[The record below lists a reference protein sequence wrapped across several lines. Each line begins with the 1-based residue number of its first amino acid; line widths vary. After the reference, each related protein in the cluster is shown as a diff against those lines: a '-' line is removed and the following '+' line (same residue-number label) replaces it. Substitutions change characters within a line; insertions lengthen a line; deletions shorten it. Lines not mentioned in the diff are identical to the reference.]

1 MLNYVDCYI
10 NHADT
15 PETRASA
22 RRYKAFKEAT
32 GFIEIFNNESY
43 KHVEICKYIRTNTT
57 LKLILSGELAKI
69 ILCSQNHICRLE
81 AQGDFPKRIRIGAN
95 RVAWLKDEV
104 ENCIAE
110 RVSSREGVSL

>member
-1 MLNYVDCYI
+1 MLNYIDCYI

-32 GFIEIFNNESY
+32 GFIEILNNESY

-69 ILCSQNHICRLE
+69 IPCSQHHICHLE

-95 RVAWLKDEV
+95 RVAWLKDEI

>member
-10 NHADT
+10 NHVDT

-32 GFIEIFNNESY
+32 GFIEILNNESY
-43 KHVEICKYIRTNTT
+43 KHVEICKYVRTNTT

-69 ILCSQNHICRLE
+69 IPYSQNQLRRLE
-81 AQGDFPKRIRIGAN
+81 VAGDFPKRARIGAN
-95 RVAWLKDEV
+95 RIAWLKDEV
-104 ENCIAE
+104 KNWIAE
-110 RVSSREGVSL
+110 GVSSREGVI